1 MLDNTAAYLD
11 VTVSDTVA
19 LFPSVTESPQLE
31 LEHRY
36 SKYQLM
42 TCLRN
47 EYIDADF
54 GTAFEKIGLAA
65 DFGIELMV
73 QMHLHKRAE
82 PAVIIGI
89 LRRFFE
95 ADESPVDACSKAL
108 ELAVQ
113 MDFLNF
119 DPLANQLIVIFQ
131 VSEDV
136 QAMIDQFQYP
146 LPMIEE
152 PLEVRTNKDTGY
164 LSIKRSVLLKDN
176 HHEDDVCLDH
186 INCVNAQ
193 ELTINSS
200 VRAFIQNSWKN
211 LDKAKQGETS
221 EEFQARRR
229 AFNKYDTIS
238 KDVVDTLLML
248 NDRFWL
254 THAYDKRGRV
264 YARGYHINYQGNDWS
279 KAIVEF
285 ANKEALK

>member
-1 MLDNTAAYLD
+1 MLDNTTELND
-11 VTVSDTVA
+11 ITVSDSVA
-19 LFPSVTESPQLE
+19 LFPSVTESPQMEME
-31 LEHRY
+31 LRY

-42 TCLRN
+42 ACLRA

-54 GTAFEKIGLAA
+54 EAAFEKIGLDPA
-65 DFGIELMV
+65 FGIELMV

-82 PAVIIGI
+82 PAVIIAI

-95 ADESPVDACSKAL
+95 DDENPVESCAKAV

-113 MDFLNF
+113 MDLLNF
-119 DPLANQLIVIFQ
+119 DPLANHLIVIFQ
-131 VSEDV
+131 VSDDV
-136 QAMIDQFQYP
+136 QFLIDQFQYP

-152 PLEVRTNKDTGY
+152 PLGVHTNKDTGY

-176 HHEDDVCLDH
+176 HHDDDVCLDH

-221 EEFQARRR
+221 EDFQKRKR
-229 AFNKYDTIS
+229 AFTKYDLIS
-238 KDVVDTLLML
+238 KDVVDTLMILK
-248 NDRFWL
+248 DRFWL

-264 YARGYHINYQGNDWS
+264 YARGYHVNYQSNDWC

-285 ANKEALK
+285 ANKEPIT